1 MENKAVADFMSNYGK
16 YLPGTVLAGGV
27 GLGLVILCV
36 RIKPEDIAKGI
47 DGIVKVSDNITK
59 QVEQL
64 AQMLGGVEETQTEDH
79 QNVEEQTDDP
89 SFILF
94 SDLKPLK
101 L

>member
-27 GLGLVILCV
+27 GLGFIILCV
-36 RIKPEDIAKGI
+36 RIKPEDITKGI

-64 AQMLGGVEETQTEDH
+64 AQREMLGSVEETQTEDH
-79 QNVEEQTDDP
+79 QNAEEQTDDP
-89 SFILF
+89 SFYIIF
-94 SDLKPLK
+94 
-101 L
+101 